1 LEDQSMYS
9 RLIWE
14 AETEEEIKVE
24 ELEKVQVALEAL
36 TRKTSRDLKRAAIA
50 LATSVTTG
58 VLAIWLGIR
67 GIKKIAKSVHDID
80 DISESEALK
89 MAEIFAKTVTTSLG
103 MGTISNVSFLVFI
116 VFMIKYFADKSALK
130 TLEAATL
137 TEGYIHESWLLVEAE
152 TKDDK
157 KKIFE
162 KIKKFFANKKG
173 AASKLGKTA
182 KTFFNSKT
190 GKILGGASILALA
203 VLALLIVKKNVAPE
217 KSMGEFII
225 DLIKKIKSHPWSL
238 GVALTVIGILGIIYI
253 IIKRKKKPSN
263 GSGRNYEDDIND
275 FTGFAKPE

>member
-1 LEDQSMYS
+1 MYS

-24 ELEKVQVALEAL
+24 ELEKVQAALEAL

-58 VLAIWLGIR
+58 ALAILLSVR
-67 GIKKIAKSVHDID
+67 GMKKVAKSVGDTAN
-80 DISESEALK
+80 ISE
-89 MAEIFAKTVTTSLG
+89 AEILKAAKIFARTVLTSIGLG
-103 MGTISNVSFLVFI
+103 AISNVSFI
-116 VFMIKYFADKSALK
+116 VFMVFTIKYFADKSALK

-162 KIKKFFANKKG
+162 KIKEFFANKKG
-173 AASKLGKTA
+173 AASDLGKKA
-182 KTFFNSKT
+182 KTFFNSKI
-190 GKILGGASILALA
+190 GKLLGGASILALA

-253 IIKRKKKPSN
+253 TIIKRKKNPPS

-275 FTGFAKPE
+275 FTGVKFA

>member
-1 LEDQSMYS
+1 MYS

-14 AETEEEIKVE
+14 AETEEIKVE

-36 TRKTSRDLKRAAIA
+36 TKKASRDLKLAAIT

-58 VLAIWLGIR
+58 VLATVLGIS
-67 GIKKIAKSVHDID
+67 GIKKLAQSVHDSPTEVHKIA
-80 DISESEALK
+80 DIFSKRLVPSFK
-89 MAEIFAKTVTTSLG
+89 VG
-103 MGTISNVSFLVFI
+103 VISVVSFLVFTI
-116 VFMIKYFADKSALK
+116 FIIKYFADKSALK

-137 TEGYIHESWLLVEAE
+137 TEGYIHESWLLVEAGA
-152 TKDDK
+152 KDD

-162 KIKKFFANKKG
+162 KIKEFFANKKG

-225 DLIKKIKSHPWSL
+225 NLIKKIKSHPWSL

>member
-1 LEDQSMYS
+1 MYS

-24 ELEKVQVALEAL
+24 ELEKVQDALEAL

-58 VLAIWLGIR
+58 ALATWLSIR
-67 GIKKIAKSVHDID
+67 GMKKAAKSVGDPK
-80 DISESEALK
+80 DISESEVLK
-89 MAEIFAKTVTTSLG
+89 VAKIFAKMVVTSIGLG
-103 MGTISNVSFLVFI
+103 AISNVSFLVFI

-137 TEGYIHESWLLVEAE
+137 TEGYIHESWLLVETE

-162 KIKKFFANKKG
+162 KIKEFFANKKG
-173 AASKLGKTA
+173 AASDLGKKA
-182 KTFFNSKT
+182 KAFFNSKT
-190 GKILGGASILALA
+190 GKLLGGASILALA
-203 VLALLIVKKNVAPE
+203 VLALLIVKKNVAPD
-217 KSMGEFII
+217 KSIGEFVI

-238 GVALTVIGILGIIYI
+238 GVALIVIGVSGIIYI
-253 IIKRKKKPSN
+253 IINKRKKNSPN

-275 FTGFAKPE
+275 FTGFTKPE